1 MSDFLHIVA
10 SRFGGMIY
18 GAIKGAAYL
27 YMLDDFNGIDL
38 GEATKKH
45 KCIDSL
51 NLYLAED
58 IQTGEYVLSLQ
69 AEIDGEIHNS
79 LDYDS
84 EIRIS
89 EGLQVHYSGELETEF
104 EYLALNVLTA
114 LSMTLMSQGIV
125 NIDFDKFK
133 RHVTSIFHYPCLEFD
148 GGFAF
153 AIPKMKGMKDPFL
166 VSFYQQYGDVFVE
179 MSNGLTVENGEE
191 EVLGSQ
197 ESMRLTIDGKLIQT
211 PLMSEVQDEVFR
223 NFYGRMEDILVEIF
237 KGFAETFKKQF

>member
-27 YMLDDFNGIDL
+27 YMLDEFNGIDL
-38 GEATKKH
+38 EEAIKKS
-45 KCIDSL
+45 KYIDSL

-58 IQTGEYVLSLQ
+58 VQTGEYVLSLQ

-84 EIRIS
+84 EIRIG
-89 EGLQVHYSGELETEF
+89 EDLRVYRSGEPETEF
-104 EYLALNVLTA
+104 EFLALNVLTA
-114 LSMTLMSQGIV
+114 LSMALMSQGII

-148 GGFAF
+148 GGFAI

-179 MSNGLTVENGEE
+179 MSNGLIVENDEE

-197 ESMRLTIDGKLIQT
+197 ESIRLTIDGKLIKT
-211 PLMSEVQDEVFR
+211 SLMNEAPDEVFR

-237 KGFAETFKKQF
+237 KGFVETLKKQL